1 MILQL
6 SMVFGQT
13 LQDLQKI
20 RDEYEKMQRNP
31 SKPSDLNDINDD
43 PKSDPRLAIIPKYN
57 FTGKDSLDTRLK
69 YFGYDFFTNRDSL
82 RFWENLPTTSDYI
95 LGPGDKLVIS
105 LWGETQIR
113 NNYTV
118 SRSGNIYDDKVGLL
132 NISGKTINQALI
144 YLKGQFGRVYSTLN
158 NSNPR
163 TFIDL
168 SIGELRSIN
177 VNFVGEVK
185 FPGVYA
191 IHPFSTVITGLIQS
205 GGVDTTGSLRKI
217 KIIRE
222 GVESKTID
230 LYDYF
235 LKGSITEDIQ
245 LKNSDIVFIP
255 IRNSTIKIDSAVM
268 RPGIYEAKDNENLQE
283 IINYA
288 GGITNSA
295 SRNISI
301 SRIIPINKRITGNSP
316 HENYYV
322 DLYNDKLMKIRDGDE
337 ILVRDIYETSNG
349 IKVIGQVK
357 KPGIYNYYK
366 GMRVR
371 DLIDLTGILDD
382 STYRKSIFLDRAEIV
397 RKNPETRYEDVIE
410 INLKLLF
417 DGNDNYNL
425 ELENQDKFVIHAN
438 RNYFEKKTVIIS
450 GEVRIPGSYPLIS
463 DNETLKSI
471 IDRAGGFTERA
482 QKKGISIY
490 RDIKYI
496 DYEEK
501 QEDQE
506 LAQNDYGINLEQPN
520 KEEYVRVA
528 WKNNEIKMMP
538 GDSII
543 IKEKTGTVYVSG
555 QVYNPG
561 LVEFQE
567 GRSINYYINAAGG
580 INQKGNKRDVII
592 IYSNGIV
599 APKKLLFN
607 TKIEDGS
614 SVIVNKKEEKSSF
627 NIAEFTTTT
636 LSIVSTT
643 VTILVL
649 TQQLSNSSN

>member
-1 MILQL
+1 
-6 SMVFGQT
+6 
-13 LQDLQKI
+13 
-20 RDEYEKMQRNP
+20 
-31 SKPSDLNDINDD
+31 
-43 PKSDPRLAIIPKYN
+43 
-57 FTGKDSLDTRLK
+57 
-69 YFGYDFFTNRDSL
+69 
-82 RFWENLPTTSDYI
+82 
-95 LGPGDKLVIS
+95 
-105 LWGETQIR
+105 
-113 NNYTV
+113 
-118 SRSGNIYDDKVGLL
+118 
-132 NISGKTINQALI
+132 
-144 YLKGQFGRVYSTLN
+144 
-158 NSNPR
+158 
-163 TFIDL
+163 
-168 SIGELRSIN
+168 
-177 VNFVGEVK
+177 
-185 FPGVYA
+185 
-191 IHPFSTVITGLIQS
+191 
-205 GGVDTTGSLRKI
+205 
-217 KIIRE
+217 
-222 GVESKTID
+222 
-230 LYDYF
+230 
-235 LKGSITEDIQ
+235 
-245 LKNSDIVFIP
+245 
-255 IRNSTIKIDSAVM
+255 
-268 RPGIYEAKDNENLQE
+268 
-283 IINYA
+283 
-288 GGITNSA
+288 
-295 SRNISI
+295 
-301 SRIIPINKRITGNSP
+301 
-316 HENYYV
+316 
-322 DLYNDKLMKIRDGDE
+322 
-337 ILVRDIYETSNG
+337 
-349 IKVIGQVK
+349 
-357 KPGIYNYYK
+357 
-366 GMRVR
+366 MRVR

-496 DYEEK
+496 DYKEK
-501 QEDQE
+501 EEDQE
-506 LAQNDYGINLEQPN
+506 LDQNDYGINFEKPN
-520 KEEYVRVA
+520 KVEYVRVA

-555 QVYNPG
+555 EVYNPG
-561 LVEFQE
+561 LVEFQD